1 MDTNTNWIK
10 NLEAINTCKEN
21 IKTALENKGVDMTD
35 VAFTSYYEK
44 INALQLESGDSDI
57 PSEPSTPTPSAEYIY
72 SNGFLTGGTRK
83 DIVNLEAYK
92 IELDSDNTCEFRLT
106 CAKEFTIWT
115 GEDYDI
121 VFTVEVPEAYT
132 ITKCVWLNEAN
143 NDEEMPQDLKPNPRY
158 TSINRNGITYN
169 SFVRVVEG
177 DDMMNEG
184 LNISDVKY
192 IITIKKI

>member
-1 MDTNTNWIK
+1 MENEK
-10 NLEAINTCKEN
+10 SLMQYLEDINGCKEN
-21 IKTALENKGVDMTD
+21 IREQLIVKGLTSIENAK
-35 VAFTSYYEK
+35 FTEFADK
-44 INALQLESGDSDI
+44 IESWVIDSGNTQ
-57 PSEPSTPTPSAEYIY
+57 PEQSADYIY

-143 NDEEMPQDLKPNPRY
+143 SDEEMPQDLKPNPRY

-177 DDMMNEG
+177 DDMMNDTG
-184 LNISDVKY
+184 LNINDVKY

>member
-1 MDTNTNWIK
+1 MENEK
-10 NLEAINTCKEN
+10 SLMQYLEDINTCKVE
-21 IKTALENKGVDMTD
+21 IKAAIEEKGGEGYLDG
-35 VAFTSYYEK
+35 TSFSGYAGK
-44 INALQLESGDSDI
+44 IRSLQTTGDA
-57 PSEPSTPTPSAEYIY
+57 PTPTPSAEYIY

-83 DIVNLEAYK
+83 DIANLEAYK

-158 TSINRNGITYN
+158 TSINRNGIAYN

-177 DDMMNEG
+177 DDMMNDTG

>member
-1 MDTNTNWIK
+1 MKLID
-10 NLEAINTCKEN
+10 NLNAIDKCKQD
-21 IKTALENKGVDMTD
+21 IKTALENKGIDMTG
-35 VAFTSYYEK
+35 VAFASYYEK
-44 INALQLESGDSDI
+44 INALQLESGDS
-57 PSEPSTPTPSAEYIY
+57 PSPTPSAEYIY

>member
-1 MDTNTNWIK
+1 MTLID
-10 NLEAINTCKEN
+10 NLIAIDNCKQD
-21 IKTALENKGVDMTD
+21 IKTALENKGVDMTG
-35 VAFTSYYEK
+35 VAFAGYAGK
-44 INALQLESGDSDI
+44 IRALQLESGD
-57 PSEPSTPTPSAEYIY
+57 EPSTPETVADYIY

-121 VFTVEVPEAYT
+121 VFTVEVPKTYR

-143 NDEEMPQDLKPNPRY
+143 NNEEMPQELKPNPRY
-158 TSINRNGITYN
+158 ATIERNGVIYE
-169 SFVRVVEG
+169 SFIRVVEG
-177 DDMMNEG
+177 DDMMNDTG

-192 IITIKKI
+192 IITIEKI